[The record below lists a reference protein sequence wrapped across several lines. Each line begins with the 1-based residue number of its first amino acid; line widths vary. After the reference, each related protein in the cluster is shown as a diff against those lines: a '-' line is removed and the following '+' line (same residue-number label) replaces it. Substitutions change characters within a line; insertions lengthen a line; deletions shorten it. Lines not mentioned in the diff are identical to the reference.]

1 MNKFYTIVPGTQV
14 THSTT
19 DVYEFYDEVEA
30 LTQRA
35 ELQCDNGGVYIR
47 YSEKGNSRNN
57 TEIISITN
65 KDLVICIAKRI
76 LDIYGEN
83 QI

>member
-1 MNKFYTIVPGTQV
+1 MNNFYNIVPGTQI

-35 ELQCDNGGVYIR
+35 ELQCDNGGVYLK
-47 YSEKGNSRNN
+47 YTEKGNSKNFS
-57 TEIISITN
+57 EDMSITN
-65 KDLVICIAKRI
+65 KELAVVIAKRI
-76 LDIYGEN
+76 LELYGAN
-83 QI
+83 Q